1 MMFIN
6 KEQLKRNRFVQY
18 LKKFANSNFVAKIL
32 VGLFVWSIALIPF
45 YIYLLFRW
53 LIDPMGFWQE
63 FAVVFGFA
71 IAIGWAQGILFF
83 LAIALTIFLIFED
96 L

>member
-1 MMFIN
+1 MFPN
-6 KEQLKRNRFVQY
+6 KESLKRNKFIQS
-18 LKKFANSNFVAKIL
+18 LKKFSNSNFVAKIL
-32 VGLFVWSIALIPF
+32 VGLFVWGIALIPV

-63 FAVVFGFA
+63 FALILGFA
-71 IAIGWAQGILFF
+71 VVIGWVQGLFLF
-83 LAIALTIFLIFED
+83 LAIILTIFLIFED

>member
-1 MMFIN
+1 MFIN
-6 KEQLKRNRFVQY
+6 KESLKRNKFVQS
-18 LKKFANSNFVAKIL
+18 LKKFSNSNFVAKIL
-32 VGLFVWSIALIPF
+32 VGLFIWSIALIPF

-63 FAVVFGFA
+63 FALIFGFA
-71 IAIGWAQGILFF
+71 VVIGWIQGILLF
-83 LAIALTIFLIFED
+83 LAIALTLFLIFED